1 MDLSIILPAYNEE
14 LVIESTI
21 EKIIEYLKNRYF
33 SYELIV
39 VNDGSVDQTGKIVK
53 SLNLPVL
60 RLIEHEKNLGKG
72 AAVKSGM
79 LMAKGENLLF
89 LDADYSTTIDNLAIF
104 LSILKE
110 NQADIVIASRALKN
124 SQINIHQCKIKEN
137 IGKIGNKLIKQFLLK
152 GIEDTQCGF
161 KLFNRRCLE
170 LFKKQK
176 INGWG
181 FDFEILYLAQKLG
194 YKICQ
199 APVVWS
205 CQPDSKVTVLSYFKT
220 LGELFLIKY
229 NILFK
234 KY

>member
-1 MDLSIILPAYNEE
+1 MDLSIILPAYNEA

-110 NQADIVIASRALKN
+110 NQADIVISRAGAHTTYELAALGKPALFIPIKWASHNEQYKNARELINVGIASMIPENRLTPESLVVELNNMLNNLSQYLKN
-124 SQINIHQCKIKEN
+124 AD
-137 IGKIGNKLIKQFLLK
+137 LV
-152 GIEDTQCGF
+152 
-161 KLFNRRCLE
+161 
-170 LFKKQK
+170 KQK
-176 INGWG
+176 VIFNAKERIVN
-181 FDFEILYLAQKLG
+181 EI
-194 YKICQ
+194 
-199 APVVWS
+199 
-205 CQPDSKVTVLSYFKT
+205 KT
-220 LGELFLIKY
+220 TL
-229 NILFK
+229 NTSN
-234 KY
+234 